1 MARKEPRSLKG
12 KVVAISGGAR
22 GIGRSTAAMLV
33 AEGAQVAIGDLDGPL
48 VRRVADQLGAGT
60 IGLEL
65 DVTRRQS
72 FTAFLDETERL
83 LGPLDVLINNAGIM
97 SLGPFEQE
105 RDEMTARLLEVN
117 VGGTMLGC
125 KLAMARLLPRN
136 SGQIVNVAS
145 AAGKLGL
152 PGGATY
158 SASKHAVVG
167 LSEAIRAELA
177 GTKVEV
183 QIVIPAPATTELGS
197 GLRPLRG
204 IKMLQAADV
213 AQAIIDGLRAGTPDI
228 YVPKRLEPLLRASP
242 LAPRPFGDLLRRVF
256 GGDRVLA
263 KADPLARAAYEA
275 RISPTDLVDASATV
289 ASAAASVADAIRGS

>member
-1 MARKEPRSLKG
+1 MARKELRSLKG
-12 KVVAISGGAR
+12 TVVAISGGAR
-22 GIGRSTAAMLV
+22 GIGRSTAELLIAQ
-33 AEGAQVAIGDLDGPL
+33 GARVAIGDLDGPL
-48 VRRVADQLGAGT
+48 VRHVADQLGAGT
-60 IGLEL
+60 IGVEL
-65 DVTRRQS
+65 DVTKRAS
-72 FTAFLDETERL
+72 FSAFLDETERR

-125 KLAMARLLPRN
+125 KLAMARLLPRD
-136 SGQIVNVAS
+136 SGHIVNLAS

-177 GTKVEV
+177 GTNVEV
-183 QIVIPAPATTELGS
+183 HVVIAGPATTELGS

-204 IKMLQAADV
+204 IKLLQAADV
-213 AQAIIDGLRAGTPDI
+213 AEAIVHGLRAGTPDI
-228 YVPKRLEPLLRASP
+228 YVPRRLEPLLRATP
-242 LAPRPFGDLLRRVF
+242 LAPRGFGYLLRRAF

-275 RISPTDLVDASATV
+275 RIAPTELVDPAATV